1 MRVLVIWDKQ
11 STIKSFTFKFIQ
23 SMEIERV
30 NKDYNFNAKH
40 KFMHK
45 NSLKLQQIVDTNPQL

>member
-1 MRVLVIWDKQ
+1 
-11 STIKSFTFKFIQ
+11 
-23 SMEIERV
+23 MEIERV